1 VTIIVTLD
9 QAREVL
15 RLAEVSGI
23 ESPHIDELRSLIRTI
38 DENLVDAD
46 DIEEVRQYIIVT
58 AQRSVNQ

>member
-1 VTIIVTLD
+1 MTIIVTLD